1 MNMINEKL
9 ICEIHVEWD
18 KRTWYAIRHKNRC
31 GDLAHERGNN
41 FEKMASYKGCE
52 CAEENSTEI
61 LDLDKFI
68 KDNRWVPSYE
78 DFNPL
83 SRYIIGKDYNHHE
96 ERPPI
101 DIVNEDIMDMSFED
115 FRRMLGFCRFY
126 FECKY
131 KVFGRWHNGYFM
143 LAPKLIKNYDE
154 IAKEETEI
162 QINHIA
168 WFVRNIEPCIYKK
181 ISLMNDNITYNSEGK
196 LENYE
201 DIENDKKMKLMIT
214 CRREI
219 MYYQMNVRQF
229 IHFLCTTKV
238 PTNTLKM
245 HVVGVMIV
253 KVMQKLLSE
262 IDDEDERYQELLNAV
277 NTIIEK
283 KRTNMLDISR
293 KKNVFRDWIVNYA
306 EEYEAKN
313 PEIEVKITELIQK
326 LRRR

>member
-9 ICEIHVEWD
+9 ICENHVEMD
-18 KRTWYAIRHKNRC
+18 RRTWYAIRHKNRC
-31 GDLAHERGNN
+31 GDLAHKSGSN
-41 FEKMASYKGCE
+41 FDKMASYKGCE
-52 CAEENSTEI
+52 CAKENSTEI

-68 KDNRWVPSYE
+68 KENKMVPSYE
-78 DFNPL
+78 DLNPL
-83 SRYIIGKDYNHHE
+83 SRYMIGKEYRDFE

-101 DIVNEDIMDMSFED
+101 DIVNEDIMDMKFED

-126 FECKY
+126 FKHKY
-131 KVFGRWHNGYFM
+131 KISAQWFTGYFM

-154 IAKEETEI
+154 IAKEDAIE

-168 WFVRNIEPCIYKK
+168 WFVRNFEPCMYKK
-181 ISLMNDNITYNSEGK
+181 VSLMNDNITYNSKERK
-196 LENYE
+196 PENYE
-201 DIENDKKMKLMIT
+201 SIENDKKLKLMVDYHGKS
-214 CRREI
+214 

-262 IDDEDERYQELLNAV
+262 IDDEDERYQEILNAV

-283 KRTNMLDISR
+283 KRINMLDPSR
-293 KKNVFRDWIVNYA
+293 KNVFRDWIVDYA
-306 EEYEAKN
+306 KEYEAKK
-313 PEIEVKITELIQK
+313 PDIEVKITELIAK

>member
-1 MNMINEKL
+1 
-9 ICEIHVEWD
+9 
-18 KRTWYAIRHKNRC
+18 
-31 GDLAHERGNN
+31 
-41 FEKMASYKGCE
+41 
-52 CAEENSTEI
+52 
-61 LDLDKFI
+61 
-68 KDNRWVPSYE
+68 
-78 DFNPL
+78 
-83 SRYIIGKDYNHHE
+83 
-96 ERPPI
+96 
-101 DIVNEDIMDMSFED
+101 
-115 FRRMLGFCRFY
+115 
-126 FECKY
+126 
-131 KVFGRWHNGYFM
+131 
-143 LAPKLIKNYDE
+143 
-154 IAKEETEI
+154 
-162 QINHIA
+162 
-168 WFVRNIEPCIYKK
+168 
-181 ISLMNDNITYNSEGK
+181 
-196 LENYE
+196 
-201 DIENDKKMKLMIT
+201 
-214 CRREI
+214 
-219 MYYQMNVRQF
+219 MNVRQF

>member
-9 ICEIHVEWD
+9 ICENHVEMD

-31 GDLAHERGNN
+31 GDFAHESGNN
-41 FEKMASYKGCE
+41 FDKMASYKGCE

-68 KDNRWVPSYE
+68 RENRMVPSYE
-78 DFNPL
+78 DLNPL
-83 SRYIIGKDYNHHE
+83 SRYMIGKEYRHFE

-101 DIVNEDIMDMSFED
+101 DIVNEDIMDMKFED
-115 FRRMLGFCRFY
+115 FRRLLGFCRFY
-126 FECKY
+126 FKCKY
-131 KVFGRWHNGYFM
+131 KKFGQWTTGYFM

-154 IAKEETEI
+154 IAKEDIEV

-168 WFVRNIEPCIYKK
+168 WFVRNIEPCTYKK
-181 ISLMNDNITYNSEGK
+181 VSLMNDNITYNSKERK
-196 LENYE
+196 PENYE
-201 DIENDKKMKLMIT
+201 SIEDDKKMKLLVEYH
-214 CRREI
+214 RKA

-238 PTNTLKM
+238 PTNILKM

-277 NTIIEK
+277 NTIVEK
-283 KRTNMLDISR
+283 KRINMLDPSR
-293 KKNVFRDWIVNYA
+293 KNLFRDWIVDYA
-306 EEYEAKN
+306 KEYEAKN
-313 PEIEVKITELIQK
+313 PEIEVKITELIAK